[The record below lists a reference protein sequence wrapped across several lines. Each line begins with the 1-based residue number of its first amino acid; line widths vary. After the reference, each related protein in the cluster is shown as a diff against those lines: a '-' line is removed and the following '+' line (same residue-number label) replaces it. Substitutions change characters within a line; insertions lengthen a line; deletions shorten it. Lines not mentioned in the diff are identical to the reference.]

1 MLNPI
6 NLCHNSYFMRINAL
20 KIKVDGNT
28 STCLKQYEIG
38 LNYAYKTVLWKV
50 DFGGVYNIYNITN
63 LFKTMMGIIA
73 NEAYQYR

>member
-1 MLNPI
+1 
-6 NLCHNSYFMRINAL
+6 MRINAL

-50 DFGGVYNIYNITN
+50 DFGGVYNIYNIHFYSQF
-63 LFKTMMGIIA
+63 LLIVQ
-73 NEAYQYR
+73 E